1 MTSSSKIQSDIPG
14 IIAPTVVDIWHPYSW
29 LDIDLYNEEI
39 LLLYSKLTSLQCKLT
54 SLYNVNLHLYNV
66 NLHLYNVNLHH
77 YNVNRNISNVNRHL
91 CTDHFYWIVIL
102 MTFRFWAPTISKHAW
117 AGQWGTGQGPQVVQ
131 DGDPVPPLLGVVD
144 ERTDIGRLTAVGYT
158 RTQNHSEVT
167 CK

>member
-29 LDIDLYNEEI
+29 LDIFTMRKSYYYIVNLH
-39 LLLYSKLTSLQCKLT
+39 
-54 SLYNVNLHLYNV
+54 LYNVNLHLYNV